1 MQREEA
7 DRVGLGKSGGGEGEG
22 IVGALH
28 TRRCGF
34 VLPGDPRCAAQAC
47 QGQIT
52 VPEDGCMWE
61 RNDRRIT
68 THGQSHECD
77 AVKKSWL
84 LIVFFQ
90 PPSAVFTA
98 TPCLKCVR
106 QTCRNNRQKY
116 SRKNK

>member
-77 AVKKSWL
+77 AKVL
-84 LIVFFQ
+84 VAHCFFSAAISCFHGDALFKVC
-90 PPSAVFTA
+90 PSNL
-98 TPCLKCVR
+98 PK
-106 QTCRNNRQKY
+106 Q
-116 SRKNK
+116 

>member
-68 THGQSHECD
+68 TRGQSHECD

-84 LIVFFQ
+84 LIVFFAAAISCYHGDALFKVC
-90 PPSAVFTA
+90 PSNL
-98 TPCLKCVR
+98 PK
-106 QTCRNNRQKY
+106 Q
-116 SRKNK
+116 